1 MKAERHFPLLI
12 LFLKLLNNFIAEE
25 KFQVVRLD
33 REMQYEKGSDTII
46 IDGELMLME
55 ERILKDYFL
64 PEITEAQT
72 VNGIL
77 NPLAKH
83 ECLVATNG
91 HKKAYDRLRSRRHGK
106 PYQPC
111 CN

>member
-1 MKAERHFPLLI
+1 M
-12 LFLKLLNNFIAEE
+12 LNNFIAEE

-91 HKKAYDRLRSRRHGK
+91 HKNLRPSTI
-106 PYQPC
+106 QTAWQTISTLLQL
-111 CN
+111 NTAIW